1 MLNDKNFWNYAVER
15 AIKTAAQTATAVL
28 GAGMVNI
35 LQIDLL
41 GLVAVAGGSA
51 LLSLL
56 TSIGGYKSTLTGK

>member
-1 MLNDKNFWNYAVER
+1 MFTDKKFWIYATER

-35 LQIDLL
+35 LTVDVPGILSVAL
-41 GLVAVAGGSA
+41 GAA

-56 TSIGGYKSTLTGK
+56 TSIGGYKKS